1 MNKSLQSNKKLN
13 LYIKQYS
20 REEINEL
27 LCLNSGINENLSL
40 KTISLLELQLLGD
53 KQIITFCNYWSLT

>member
-27 LCLNSGINENLSL
+27 LCLNSGINEKLSL